1 MFGQQNNLKPGL
13 MPGFLFNRFLYL
25 NLYMEEEIS
34 IEQIRHELTWKLRQQ
49 VLYPE
54 KNITEMAMEEDLDGI
69 HFGAFKAGWLVGVI
83 SLFQKGEDFQFRKV
97 AVESSAQH
105 MGIGSMMLDYIT
117 AFALQEGGKRLWCNA
132 RISAIPFY
140 LKHGFAQTGKT
151 FEKGGV
157 DYEMM
162 EKPIT

>member
-1 MFGQQNNLKPGL
+1 MDD
-13 MPGFLFNRFLYL
+13 
-25 NLYMEEEIS
+25 EIS
-34 IEQIRHELTWKLRQQ
+34 IEQIRHELTWKLRQK

-54 KNITEMAMEEDLDGI
+54 KNIADMAMEEDLDGI
-69 HFGAFKAGWLVGVI
+69 HFGAFKNGWLVGVI

-97 AVESSAQH
+97 AVDPDSQK
-105 MGIGSMMLDYIT
+105 MGIGSKMLDYIT
-117 AFALQEGGKRLWCNA
+117 KFALNEGGRRLWCNA
-132 RISAIPFY
+132 RLSAIPFY

-162 EKPIT
+162 EKDLLIN